1 MEKVSLRQFSKEE
14 KGTFYQS
21 KYEYYSFF
29 TIILMTVASISYLSF
44 FFTDCSI
51 FGRFAYETIF
61 SRLFIIIPYTIFVFL
76 ARNVKDY
83 RIMVPLNYLMIHI
96 IIWCTDWATF
106 LLPDRQHAISGMIIM
121 HLVFVCAGFAA
132 PLKYSIPA
140 HLLML
145 VDIAIADMFI
155 HYDNLQMMYLFNLP
169 CIIAVCITHSVMQKV
184 YLEHYM
190 NKEKLKKLVVHDQ
203 LTQVYNRN
211 KMKEISND
219 SSELV
224 VFSDIAVSMM
234 LVDIDFFK
242 KVNDTYGHEAGDRIL
257 EFLAGTLKDSVRV
270 TDFVIRWGG
279 EEFLVLMPGC
289 VGGQAYRV
297 AEKIRS
303 KIEETDNGVCPITV
317 SVGVAEHA
325 GGDYHD
331 TIKKADDALYQ
342 AKHNGR
348 NCVVFQT
355 EELKEKNKEENN

>member
-1 MEKVSLRQFSKEE
+1 MEKVSLRQFTKAE
-14 KGTFYQS
+14 KSAFYQS

-29 TIILMTVASISYLSF
+29 TFILMTVACISYLSF
-44 FFTDCSI
+44 FLTDCSI
-51 FGRFAYETIF
+51 FGRFAYETLF
-61 SRLFIIIPYTIFVFL
+61 SRLFILIPYAIFIIVG
-76 ARNVKDY
+76 RNVKDY
-83 RIMVPLNYLMIHI
+83 RIMAPLNYLMIHI
-96 IIWCTDWATF
+96 IIWCTDWATY

-140 HLLML
+140 HLLMI
-145 VDIAIADMFI
+145 VDIAVADLFI

-169 CIIAVCITHSVMQKV
+169 CIFAVCITHIVMQKV
-184 YLEHYM
+184 YLEHYL

-211 KMKEISND
+211 KLKEISND

-234 LVDIDFFK
+234 LVDIDYFK
-242 KVNDTYGHEAGDRIL
+242 RVNDDYGHEAGDRVL
-257 EFLAGTLKDSVRV
+257 EFLATSLKDSVRV

-289 VGGQAYRV
+289 VGEQAYRV
-297 AEKIRS
+297 AEKVRA

-317 SVGVAEHA
+317 SIGVAEHT
-325 GGDYHD
+325 GGDYHN
-331 TIKKADDALYQ
+331 TIKNADNALYD

-348 NCVVFQT
+348 NAVVLYKG
-355 EELKEKNKEENN
+355 EVLKEEK